1 MKQFKFILFVFILP
15 MMCFAEEYVNP
26 PKDPPYTTN
35 ICIRLTQGDPNFEIL
50 LRKKYYPSYE
60 VDCQIQAS
68 NCDWLVISNGV
79 ESAGEIFESY
89 VVSVKNSFFNE
100 PDARFVFTTTETG
113 ILNENGE
120 YGNFDPHLNTQ
131 FTNIP
136 GDRTVNWIVQWDAAP
151 GGTVNVDTIP
161 SLNIGLPDDS
171 VKQYILYG
179 ETDNGAVSIVDSD
192 YYRFTPTE
200 TSGKIYAAFPT
211 PMAQCQIKIHLIQLD
226 ANNEHV
232 TVASSINH
240 ATNFSFK
247 PLLTFNNLDINK
259 PAYIEVSFNHNSSQ
273 SNIDYKLAILNLQ
286 EISET
291 INWSSGGSQITLPQ
305 APRPVYISFKNLNS
319 TMCFETACKQAFMID
334 YYDENFEKINSNKIE
349 EINDEYNHE
358 NIIRHRII
366 NLSLGENTI
375 AKIKFDQIP
384 YYACK
389 TKLSRIKPVILIHGI
404 DACPRTPDD
413 DTFFGSLLDSNPF
426 INMRPYECHDFPWSS
441 LRSIKNTYVSKNKL
455 RNFIKSKRGV
465 NDLKA
470 TIVAH
475 SAGCVM
481 TYYECQEH
489 NASFRENVDNIV
501 FAAPPLLGSSLADNN
516 MILALGATLIKRTSP
531 GNMNLISR
539 GTEENWERGHTYFLF
554 NHQMISVII
563 GLRKY
568 IYIKEVGTS
577 MVDSLGKYRRYTIFP
592 NFHSILEDLY
602 NNASLSVDIWWD
614 VIADSIEGIS
624 EYITGILSKCNLF
637 LLHDNELYRL
647 NRSDSAVGTYA
658 AYLNNN
664 PYFSGINSKFTD
676 QIHSQIQRFSSNN
689 KDFLEVVRDRL
700 AIIEPT
706 GE

>member
-1 MKQFKFILFVFILP
+1 MKRLGLIAYIFVFAYLS
-15 MMCFAEEYVNP
+15 FGEEHVNP
-26 PKDPPYTTN
+26 PKDPSYTTN
-35 ICIRLTQGDPNFEIL
+35 ICIRLSRGTPNFEIL
-50 LRKKYYPSYE
+50 LRKKYFPDYN
-60 VDCQIQAS
+60 VDCQIHT
-68 NCDWLVISNGV
+68 NRCDWLVITNGV
-79 ESAGEIFESY
+79 ESAGEVFESY
-89 VVSVKNSFFNE
+89 VVSVKDSFYNE
-100 PDARFVFTTTETG
+100 PDACYIFTTTETG
-113 ILNENGE
+113 ITDAFGE
-120 YGNFDPHLNTQ
+120 YGAFDPRLNTQ

-136 GDRTVNWIVQWDAAP
+136 GDRTVNWRGQWDAAP
-151 GGTVNVDTIP
+151 CGTVNVDIIP
-161 SLNIGLPDDS
+161 SLNVGLPDNN

-179 ETDNGAVSIVDSD
+179 ETDHDAVSIVDSD

-240 ATNFSFK
+240 ATNCSFK

-273 SNIDYKLAILNLQ
+273 RNIDYKLAILNLQ

-319 TMCFETACKQAFMID
+319 TMCFETACKQAFTVD

-349 EINDEYNHE
+349 EINDVYNQE
-358 NIIRHRII
+358 NLIRHRII
-366 NLSLGENTI
+366 NLCVGENTI

-389 TKLSRIKPVILIHGI
+389 IKISRIKPIILVHGI
-404 DACPRTPDD
+404 DACPRTPDG
-413 DTFFGSLLDSNPF
+413 DTFFGDLKDNNPF
-426 INMRPYECHDFPWSS
+426 WELRPYECHDFPWSS
-441 LRSIKNTYVSKNKL
+441 LQSIKNTYVSKNKL

-481 TYYECQEH
+481 TYYDCQEH

-501 FAAPPLLGSSLADNN
+501 FAGPPLLGSSLADNN
-516 MILALGATLIKRTSP
+516 MILALGTVLIKRTSP

-539 GTEENWERGHTYFLF
+539 GTEENWKRGNTPFLF
-554 NHQMISVII
+554 NHQQVSVII

-568 IYIKEVGTS
+568 ATVDELANSI
-577 MVDSLGKYRRYTIFP
+577 VDSIDKYKNYNFFP
-592 NFHSILEDLY
+592 KYQSLLKDMA
-602 NNASLSVDIWWD
+602 NNTFINIDIWWD
-614 VIADSIEGIS
+614 VIADSIESVLEFWTIMFANWNVSLHSS
-624 EYITGILSKCNLF
+624 E
-637 LLHDNELYRL
+637 LHKS
-647 NRSDSAVGTYA
+647 NRSDSAVGTYS

-664 PYFSGINSKFTD
+664 PCFSGINSKFTNR
-676 QIHSQIQRFSSNN
+676 IHSQIQRFSSNN
-689 KDFLEVVRDRL
+689 EDFLEVIRDRL